1 MKNQKNYCEKNTN
14 TEIIATQSLKDFIEA
29 RNECDGGIFL
39 DNDNADFV
47 AKVLGM
53 YLKFLLAGDNKM
65 ACVAALVG
73 EKLNKEFQAKYE
85 IFPGEKHIY
94 CLKITRQ
101 GLKAKT
107 SYNGW
112 ELRNDLLGQLLTGKV
127 TNPTPKGGG
136 LGNRKVL

>member
-1 MKNQKNYCEKNTN
+1 MENQNNYCEKNTN

-29 RNECDGGIFL
+29 RYECDGGVFL

-53 YLKFLLAGDNKM
+53 YLEFLLAGDNKM

-73 EKLNKEFQAKYE
+73 KKLNKEFEAKYE
-85 IFPGEKHIY
+85 IFPGRIHTY

-107 SYNGW
+107 SYNAW
-112 ELRNDLLGQLLTGKV
+112 ELRNDLLGQLLTGK
-127 TNPTPKGGG
+127 GASIDE
-136 LGNRKVL
+136 